1 MMFRDPC
8 CYCQVELC
16 YRGSGMSTDYD
27 GDDEQNI
34 SQTRS
39 ADEDGSE
46 KSKKNDSI
54 VLETLLMLGGLLS

>member
-27 GDDEQNI
+27 GDDDQNI

-39 ADEDGSE
+39 ADEEGSARDSE
-46 KSKKNDSI
+46 NDSI
-54 VLETLLMLGGLLS
+54 VLQWRLMLGELLS